1 MFENVKWIF
10 VQYVGESFS
19 NGFEE
24 YVSEDGK
31 YCKQIWD
38 DGFIEI
44 FKCGQCY
51 SKILSNCIQLFVL
64 DYRMKLQYNIIKKSK
79 GVYTMM
85 ERSRRNRKFS
95 LKYRI
100 EKWFYEDS
108 LNHLILA
115 LKGIGMFITLAVG
128 FALITYG
135 PALFY

>member
-1 MFENVKWIF
+1 
-10 VQYVGESFS
+10 
-19 NGFEE
+19 
-24 YVSEDGK
+24 
-31 YCKQIWD
+31 
-38 DGFIEI
+38 
-44 FKCGQCY
+44 
-51 SKILSNCIQLFVL
+51 
-64 DYRMKLQYNIIKKSK
+64 
-79 GVYTMM
+79 MM

-115 LKGIGMFITLAVG
+115 LKGIGMFIILAAG

>member
-1 MFENVKWIF
+1 MFENVKWVF

-24 YVSEDGK
+24 YISEDGK

-51 SKILSNCIQLFVL
+51 NKILSNCIQFFVL
-64 DYRMKLQYNIIKKSK
+64 DYKMKLQYNIIKKSK

-85 ERSRRNRKFS
+85 ERSRRNHKFS

-108 LNHLILA
+108 KNYLILT

>member
-1 MFENVKWIF
+1 MFENVKWVF

-24 YVSEDGK
+24 YISEDGK

-44 FKCGQCY
+44 FKCGQY
-51 SKILSNCIQLFVL
+51 YNEILSNCIQLFAL

-85 ERSRRNRKFS
+85 ERSRRNHKFS

-108 LNHLILA
+108 KNYLILT

>member
-1 MFENVKWIF
+1 
-10 VQYVGESFS
+10 
-19 NGFEE
+19 
-24 YVSEDGK
+24 
-31 YCKQIWD
+31 
-38 DGFIEI
+38 
-44 FKCGQCY
+44 
-51 SKILSNCIQLFVL
+51 
-64 DYRMKLQYNIIKKSK
+64 
-79 GVYTMM
+79 MM

-108 LNHLILA
+108 KNHLILA